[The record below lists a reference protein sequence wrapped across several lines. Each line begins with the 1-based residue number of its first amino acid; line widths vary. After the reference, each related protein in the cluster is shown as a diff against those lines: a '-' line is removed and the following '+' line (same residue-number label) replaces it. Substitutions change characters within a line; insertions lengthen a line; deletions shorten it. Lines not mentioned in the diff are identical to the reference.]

1 MQLCYLN
8 TKAAD
13 KRMKTNRR
21 CNPTLLIDIEKR
33 QVLWDFQTETN
44 FANPWARQH
53 FVCKIEGRSIMILLK
68 RNGICSRVLSL

>member
-21 CNPTLLIDIEKR
+21 FNPTLLIDIEKR

-68 RNGICSRVLSL
+68 RNGICCRVLSL